1 MLQFDPFLPI
11 QAIIALAIAYC
22 LLWVLLY
29 RRLLAIIMRRTWY
42 ALMATKALGV
52 VLLTVLLLNPY
63 WVEQEPDQRRF

>member
-29 RRLLAIIMRRTWY
+29 RRLLAIIMRRTLVR
-42 ALMATKALGV
+42 ADG
-52 VLLTVLLLNPY
+52 
-63 WVEQEPDQRRF
+63 DQGAGGWSC